1 MLCRNAGCWQQAN
14 YPKPNPMIAK
24 AAKTIALIGTFDT
37 KGEEF
42 SFLRDRIERAGLQTL
57 MIDVGVLGSPPFAAD
72 ISQAEVAAAANEDLA
87 ALQKERD
94 RGRSVTA
101 MALGATVIVARLH
114 AQGAING
121 VAALGGSAG
130 TTIATA
136 AMRVLPYG
144 FPKLMVSTLAAGD
157 IKPYVGI
164 KDICMM
170 PSVLDISGLNHV
182 SRRILNSAAGAICGM
197 VAAEPAPTS
206 EDKAVIAA
214 TMFGVTT
221 PCVTAARRML
231 EERGYEVLV
240 FHATGTGG
248 QTMEQLIE
256 DGAIQAV
263 LDLTTTE
270 LADELV
276 GGVMSAGPSRL
287 EAAGRKGIPQL
298 VCPGAIDMVN
308 FGPVETVPVQF
319 RRRQL
324 YVHNPTVTLMRTTPE
339 ECAEIGRI
347 TATRLNRA
355 LGPVTVLIPLQGV
368 SAIDRVGGPFH
379 SPEALNSYCRAVKA
393 NLSSGINLVEL
404 DAHINDESFAR
415 AAADLLL
422 ESIDANRAKGASQVR

>member
-1 MLCRNAGCWQQAN
+1 MT
-14 YPKPNPMIAK
+14 PIIP
-24 AAKTIALIGTFDT
+24 KTIALIGTFDT

-42 SFLRDRIERAGLQTL
+42 CFLRDRIESAGLRTM

-101 MALGATVIVARLH
+101 MALGATVIAARLH
-114 AQGAING
+114 AQGAIHG

-136 AMRVLPYG
+136 AMRALPYG

-157 IKPYVGI
+157 TKPYVGT

-182 SRRILNSAAGAICGM
+182 SRRILNNAAGAICGM
-197 VAAEPAPTS
+197 VAAEPARGFD
-206 EDKAVIAA
+206 DKPIIAA

-221 PCVTAARRML
+221 PCVTAARRVL

-248 QTMEQLIE
+248 QAMEQLIE
-256 DGAIQAV
+256 AGAIQAV

-270 LADELV
+270 LADELA
-276 GGVMSAGPSRL
+276 GGVMSAGPHRL
-287 EAAGRKGIPQL
+287 KAAGRKGIPQL

-319 RRRQL
+319 RSRQL

-355 LGPVTVLIPLQGV
+355 SGPVTVLIPRQGV
-368 SAIDRVGGPFH
+368 SAIDKPGGPFY
-379 SPEALNSYCRAVKA
+379 SPEALNAYCRAVKTT
-393 NLSSGINLVEL
+393 LSPDIKLVEL

-422 ESIDANRAKGASQVR
+422 ESLDATKGKGAAQVR

>member
-1 MLCRNAGCWQQAN
+1 MILII
-14 YPKPNPMIAK
+14 PK
-24 AAKTIALIGTFDT
+24 TVALIGTFDT

-42 SFLRDRIERAGLQTL
+42 SFLRDRIESAGMRTM
-57 MIDVGVLGSPPFAAD
+57 MIDVGVLGRPSFAAD
-72 ISQAEVAAAANEDLA
+72 ISQAEVAAAANEDLV

-101 MALGATVIVARLH
+101 MALGATVILARLH
-114 AQGAING
+114 AQGAIHG
-121 VAALGGSAG
+121 VVALGGSAG

-136 AMRVLPYG
+136 AMRALPYG

-157 IKPYVGI
+157 TKPYVGT

-182 SRRILNSAAGAICGM
+182 SRRILNNAAGAICGM
-197 VAAEPAPTS
+197 VAAEPDRALD
-206 EDKAVIAA
+206 DKPMIAA

-221 PCVTAARRML
+221 PCVTAARRIL
-231 EERGYEVLV
+231 EERGYEILV

-248 QTMEQLIE
+248 QAMEQLIE

-270 LADELV
+270 LADELA
-276 GGVMSAGPSRL
+276 GGVMSAGPHRL

-319 RRRQL
+319 RSRKL
-324 YVHNPTVTLMRTTPE
+324 YAHNPTVTLMRTTPE

-355 LGPVTVLIPLQGV
+355 SGPVTVLIPLQGV
-368 SAIDRVGGPFH
+368 SAIDKPGGPFY
-379 SPEALNSYCRAVKA
+379 SPEALNAYCRAVKA
-393 NLSSGINLVEL
+393 TLSSAIKLVEL
-404 DAHINDESFAR
+404 DAHINDEGFAR
-415 AAADLLL
+415 TAVELLL
-422 ESIDANRAKGASQVR
+422 KSLDATKGKDAAQLH

>member
-1 MLCRNAGCWQQAN
+1 MSPA
-14 YPKPNPMIAK
+14 IF
-24 AAKTIALIGTFDT
+24 KTIALIGTFDT

-42 SFLRDRIERAGLQTL
+42 CFLRDRIESAGLRTM
-57 MIDVGVLGSPPFAAD
+57 MIDAGVLGSPPFAVD
-72 ISQAEVAAAANEDLA
+72 ISQAEVAAAGNEDLA
-87 ALQKERD
+87 VLQKERD

-101 MALGATVIVARLH
+101 MTLGATVIVGRLH
-114 AQGAING
+114 AQGAIHG

-136 AMRVLPYG
+136 AMRALPYG

-157 IKPYVGI
+157 TTPYVGT

-182 SRRILNSAAGAICGM
+182 SRRILNNAAGAICGM
-197 VAAEPAPTS
+197 VAAEPAS
-206 EDKAVIAA
+206 GLDDKPVIAA

-221 PCVTAARRML
+221 PCVTTARRIL

-248 QTMEQLIE
+248 QAMEQLIE
-256 DGAIQAV
+256 DGTIQAV

-276 GGVMSAGPSRL
+276 GGVMSAGPDRL
-287 EAAGRKGIPQL
+287 KAAGRRGIPQF

-308 FGPVETVPVQF
+308 FGPLETVPVPF
-319 RRRQL
+319 RDRQL

-347 TATRLNRA
+347 TAARLNGA
-355 LGPVTVLIPLQGV
+355 KGPVTVLIPLQGV
-368 SAIDRVGGPFH
+368 SAIDKAGGPFY
-379 SPEALNSYCRAVKA
+379 SPEALNAYRRAVKA
-393 NLSSGINLVEL
+393 ALSCEIKLVEL

-415 AAADLLL
+415 TAVELLL
-422 ESIDANRAKGASQVR
+422 ESLHATTRKGAAQLR